1 MDRLYN
7 RAAQIL
13 AQILGSDEEER
24 AVYLYA
30 LRVWGSTLMNY
41 ILMIVFGWMINCLLL
56 VLVSSIFASAVRIYG
71 GGAHQKRSEM
81 CAFVTVSI
89 HLINALIVTY
99 YREAWASQGW
109 LITIAAFG
117 FITWSIYRYAPAA
130 APTKPLTDEEKKRYR
145 KRAIVAYCM
154 ALPTLAVL
162 YMSPYTPVAYA
173 GILGLTWQAFTM
185 TNSGFA
191 FAAFI
196 DRIADQLMPPSGPQI
211 FHHS

>member
-1 MDRLYN
+1 MDRVYK

-30 LRVWGSTLMNY
+30 LRVWGSTLINY
-41 ILMIVFGWMINCLLL
+41 ILIIFCGWMMNCLLL

-81 CAFVTVSI
+81 CAFVTVSV
-89 HLINALIVTY
+89 HLMSARIVTDY
-99 YREAWASQGW
+99 GYVFGSQGW
-109 LITIAAFG
+109 FIPIAAFG

-145 KRAIVAYCM
+145 KRAIVVYGL

-162 YMSPYTPVAYA
+162 YISPYTPMAYA

-185 TNSGFA
+185 TKSGFA
-191 FAAFI
+191 VAAFI
-196 DRIADQLMPPSGPQI
+196 DRIADQLMPPRDPQI
-211 FHHS
+211 LHHS